1 MCSSPLFFPLTLFNH
16 GKSFHPEQI
25 PLATSFTCDCTH
37 HYAPGKSEAKI
48 PPSQFGNFMAPL
60 LSNGSWGGGGRQ
72 KWLSTFTTTR
82 GAFVARATLNCSCGV
97 SLKSVLDFY
106 TVTTPTQVRSLGM
119 KSAQSGCRQVCSFPS
134 FFFCFPHLSLL
145 FSANLCPR
153 HSSHDSF
160 FRLKIRL
167 LSFAQSSLSLPL

>member
-1 MCSSPLFFPLTLFNH
+1 MEKVFTRNRYRWQPVSLVIALIITHQGSPRLRYPPLSSVILW
-16 GKSFHPEQI
+16 
-25 PLATSFTCDCTH
+25 H
-37 HYAPGKSEAKI
+37 HFC
-48 PPSQFGNFMAPL
+48 QMAL
-60 LSNGSWGGGGRQ
+60 GGGGRQ